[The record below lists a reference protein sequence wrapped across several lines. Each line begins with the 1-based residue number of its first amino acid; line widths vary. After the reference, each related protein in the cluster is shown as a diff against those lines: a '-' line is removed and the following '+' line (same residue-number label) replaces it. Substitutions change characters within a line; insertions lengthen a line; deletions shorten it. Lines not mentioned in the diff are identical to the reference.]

1 MLSSPLGGF
10 QPNKP
15 DFPAASSPE
24 IASNPFF
31 GLEDK
36 VNLGSRP
43 TSPGIYKNVLHAGS
57 QDRYEPWPKDPKD
70 DFEKQKRKDWLKNEI
85 DKLREFLKNAESRK
99 REKESAIY
107 SLGNEIDSM
116 KNEHRRL
123 GEEYNREDERRGS
136 LEIEHGR
143 TKREHRQAQEH
154 DESDRAWK
162 LLEKMQRLE
171 DEISRVKD
179 RMSNIQSKRNDLE
192 SRINDKTRQRET
204 LQNEVYRMAE
214 AINRESWTLRE
225 REQEYRELGG
235 Y

>member
-1 MLSSPLGGF
+1 MLSSPIGGF
-10 QPNKP
+10 QPSKP
-15 DFPAASSPE
+15 EILTANSPE
-24 IASNPFF
+24 VASNPFF

-36 VNLGSRP
+36 VNLGGRP
-43 TSPGIYKNVLHAGS
+43 SSPGIYKHVLHAGS

-70 DFEKQKRKDWLKNEI
+70 DFEKQKRKEWLKNEI
-85 DKLREFLKNAESRK
+85 DKLREFLKNAEARK
-99 REKESAIY
+99 REKENAVY

-116 KNEHRRL
+116 KNEHRRM
-123 GEEYNREDERRGS
+123 GEEYNREDERRAS

-143 TKREHRQAQEH
+143 TKREHRQAQER
-154 DESDRAWK
+154 DESERAWR

-179 RMSNIQSKRNDLE
+179 RMSNIQSKRNDME
-192 SRINDKTRQRET
+192 SRINEKTRTREH
-204 LQNEVYRMAE
+204 LQNDVYRMTE

-235 Y
+235 